1 MRLRGQGIYLRPLV
15 GKDAPALV
23 ELLTRNR
30 DFFRAWEP
38 ARPDSHLSLA
48 VQRGYL
54 EAASLQHRRDDG
66 YAFGIF
72 DESDRLIGRVN
83 LNNIVRAAFC
93 NAYIGYYIDHE
104 ENGKGY
110 MTQAVDMAVGF
121 AFDRGALH
129 RVQAAVMPGNTASIR
144 VVEKVGFRLEGF
156 AKNYLRIDGAWR
168 DHRIY
173 AITVEDR
180 LEKI

>member
-1 MRLRGQGIYLRPLV
+1 MYIRPIV
-15 GKDAPALV
+15 GKDARALV
-23 ELLTRNR
+23 DLLIRNR
-30 DFFRAWEP
+30 EFFKPWEP
-38 ARPDSHLSLA
+38 TRPDSHFTLA

-54 EAASLQHRRDDG
+54 EAASLAHRRDEG

-72 DESDRLIGRVN
+72 TDDDRLVGRVN

-93 NAYIGYYIDHE
+93 NAYIGYYIDQA

-110 MTQAVDMAVGF
+110 MTQAVDLAVGF
-121 AFDRGALH
+121 AFERGALH
-129 RVQAAVMPGNTASIR
+129 RVQAAVMPWNTASIR

-173 AITVEDR
+173 AVTAEDR
-180 LEKI
+180 SAKN